1 MTHPRLLLKPI
12 ALALTLALLAC
23 GPARTVRVREAAP
36 EVQATPLEVSK
47 SVDAPSGI
55 TNFVLPAGTES
66 PQVFA
71 VDLLSPS
78 LLAGPQFQVAP
89 EVELKGHQGSFKIK
103 SDYGRLDA
111 DSVEILQQRVQEI
124 TALAELE
131 RLSGLKVFGKSAA
144 NSIKRT
150 GSALYN
156 VFRNPEAT
164 AKAIPQGIKSKV
176 SNTWASIKLK
186 TKELGDDA
194 RGKIRGDGA
203 PPEFNAFLADPP
215 VVPEKTW
222 EERAKSQGSKFG
234 LDYIGYN
241 RSRRELTKE
250 LGIDPY
256 TSNPQIEDRLDAFA
270 WSYLA
275 GGATTGLTLGAITG
289 GTAAGFV
296 LAKTNTINKLV
307 YDLPPEDLKK
317 RNLEEMK
324 KIGLTSDT
332 ARNFV
337 RNSTFTPTMQT
348 TIVDLIA
355 QNWQADGWGD
365 LLRYLR
371 YVDSEVEARFIVN
384 SLRMGLAQPEGNKVK
399 QVMMV
404 GVNPVFVRMDQ
415 SVVIPAPVDYVHY
428 NAKLKAF
435 LGEPQLRGKS
445 AVEVQIS
452 GKLSPLAE
460 QAFAARGFAVKTG
473 ATFQGSPAY
482 AQPENLPEDMK
493 ADEPKPEEITPM
505 DPTQPQ

>member
-1 MTHPRLLLKPI
+1 MKQPHVGLEPRSSRAAILAVAI
-12 ALALTLALLAC
+12 ALSLAAC
-23 GPARTVRVREAAP
+23 APARTVRIREAAP
-36 EVQATPLEVSK
+36 VAEATPAEVSK
-47 SVDAPSGI
+47 SITAPSGI
-55 TNFVLPAGTES
+55 TNFVIPSEVES

-71 VDLLSPS
+71 VDLLAPS
-78 LLAGPQFQVAP
+78 LLAGPQFEVAP

-111 DSVEILQQRVQEI
+111 DSVEIVQQRVQEI
-124 TALAELE
+124 SALAELE

-144 NSIKRT
+144 NSLKRT

-194 RGKIRGDGA
+194 RGKIRGDDA

-215 VVPEKTW
+215 VTPEKTW
-222 EERAKSQGSKFG
+222 EDRAKSQGTKFG

-241 RSRRELTKE
+241 RARRELTKE

-289 GTAAGFV
+289 GTAAAFV
-296 LAKTNTINKLV
+296 LSKSNKINKLV

-317 RNLEEMK
+317 RNLEELK
-324 KIGLTSDT
+324 KVGLTSDT
-332 ARNFV
+332 ARNFL

-355 QNWQADGWGD
+355 QNWQAEGWAE

-371 YVDSEVEARFIVN
+371 FVDSEVEARFVVN
-384 SLRMGLAQPEGNKVK
+384 SLRIGLAQPADNKVK
-399 QVMMV
+399 QIILV
-404 GVNPVFVRMDQ
+404 GVNPVFVRMDA
-415 SVVIPAPVDYVHY
+415 SIVIPAPVDYVHY
-428 NAKLKAF
+428 NSKFKAF
-435 LGEPQLRGKS
+435 LGEPQLRGREQ
-445 AVEVQIS
+445 VNLQIS
-452 GKLSPLAE
+452 GKLSALAE
-460 QAFAARGFAVKTG
+460 QALAARGWAVQTAVRFEG
-473 ATFQGSPAY
+473 APAY
-482 AQPENLPEDMK
+482 AEPEMMQ
-493 ADEPKPEEITPM
+493 APEEIAPM
-505 DPTQPQ
+505 EPTEPK

>member
-1 MTHPRLLLKPI
+1 MKQRHVGLEQRSSRAAILAAAI
-12 ALALTLALLAC
+12 ALSLVAC
-23 GPARTVRVREAAP
+23 APARTVRIREAAP
-36 EVQATPLEVSK
+36 TVEATPAEVSK
-47 SVDAPSGI
+47 SIEAPSGI
-55 TNFVLPAGTES
+55 TNFVIPSEIES

-71 VDLLSPS
+71 VDLLAPS
-78 LLAGPQFQVAP
+78 LLAGPQFEVAP

-111 DSVEILQQRVQEI
+111 DSVEIVQQRVQEI
-124 TALAELE
+124 SALAELE

-164 AKAIPQGIKSKV
+164 AKAIPQGIKTKV

-194 RGKIRGDGA
+194 RGKIRGDDA

-215 VVPEKTW
+215 VTPEKTW
-222 EERAKSQGSKFG
+222 EDRAKSQGTKFG

-241 RSRRELTKE
+241 RARRELTKE

-289 GTAAGFV
+289 GTAAAFV
-296 LAKTNTINKLV
+296 LSKSNKINKLV

-317 RNLEEMK
+317 RNLEELK
-324 KIGLTSDT
+324 KVGLTSDT
-332 ARNFV
+332 ARNFL

-348 TIVDLIA
+348 AIVDLIV
-355 QNWQADGWGD
+355 QNWQAEGWAE

-371 YVDSEVEARFIVN
+371 FVDSEVEARFVVN
-384 SLRMGLAQPEGNKVK
+384 SLRMGLAQPAENKVK
-399 QVMMV
+399 QVMLV
-404 GVNPVFVRMDQ
+404 GVNPVFVRRDG
-415 SVVIPAPVDYVHY
+415 SIVIPAPVDYVHY
-428 NAKLKAF
+428 NAKFKAF
-435 LGEPQLRGKS
+435 LGEPQLRGRDN
-445 AVEVQIS
+445 VNMQIS
-452 GKLSPLAE
+452 GKLSALAE
-460 QAFAARGFAVKTG
+460 QALAARGWAVQTAVRFEG
-473 ATFQGSPAY
+473 APAY
-482 AQPENLPEDMK
+482 AEPETMQTPEEMTPVEPT
-493 ADEPKPEEITPM
+493 EPK
-505 DPTQPQ
+505 

>member
-1 MTHPRLLLKPI
+1 MTHTHLLIRPLTLSLV
-12 ALALTLALLAC
+12 LALIAC
-23 GPARTVRVREAAP
+23 GPARTVRIRETTAEAAP
-36 EVQATPLEVSK
+36 TPVEVSK
-47 SVDAPSGI
+47 SIEAPSGI
-55 TNFVLPAGTES
+55 TNFVLPSETES
-66 PQVFA
+66 PQIYA
-71 VDLLSPS
+71 IDLLSPS
-78 LLAGPQFQVAP
+78 LLAGPQFEVAP

-111 DSVEILQQRVQEI
+111 DSVEIVQQRVQEI

-176 SNTWASIKLK
+176 SNTWANIKLK

-215 VVPEKTW
+215 VTPEKTW
-222 EERAKSQGSKFG
+222 EDRAKSQGTKFG

-289 GTAAGFV
+289 GTAAAFV
-296 LAKTNTINKLV
+296 LSKTNTVNKLV

-348 TIVDLIA
+348 AIVDLMA
-355 QNWQADGWGD
+355 QNWQAEGWGD

-371 YVDSEVEARFIVN
+371 FVDSEVEARFIVN
-384 SLRMGLAQPEGNKVK
+384 SLRMGLAQPDGNKVK

-445 AVEVQIS
+445 NVEVQIS

-460 QAFAARGFAVKTG
+460 QAFAARGFAVRTG
-473 ATFQGSPAY
+473 VTFQGSPAY
-482 AQPENLPEDMK
+482 AQAE
-493 ADEPKPEEITPM
+493 AAPEEITPM